1 MHDAMRR
8 REAQDQTV
16 KLAISSATD
25 KKRQMVE
32 DVCGVEI
39 APSMAIVYEQS
50 KRQRIQQQLSPLA
63 SINRFVWTGD
73 EDTAEEVERLMLRLQ
88 ALIGWDD
95 FSSDMELRDVHT
107 QMLFHARLEDE
118 FHRLEITG

>member
-8 REAQDQTV
+8 REAQDHTV

-32 DVCGVEI
+32 DVCGVETV
-39 APSMAIVYEQS
+39 PSMAIVYEQS

-63 SINRFVWTGD
+63 S
-73 EDTAEEVERLMLRLQ
+73 
-88 ALIGWDD
+88 DD
-95 FSSDMELRDVHT
+95 FPSDMELRDVHT
-107 QMLFHARLEDE
+107 QMLFHVRLEDE
-118 FHRLEITG
+118 FHRLDITG

>member
-8 REAQDQTV
+8 REARDQTV

-25 KKRQMVE
+25 KNRQMVE

-39 APSMAIVYEQS
+39 VPSMAIVYEQS
-50 KRQRIQQQLSPLA
+50 KRQRIQQQISPLDG
-63 SINRFVWTGD
+63 IRPFGWTGD
-73 EDTAEEVERLMLRLQ
+73 KDTPEEVERLMLRLQ

-95 FSSDMELRDVHT
+95 FPSDMEFRDVHT
-107 QMLFHARLEDE
+107 QTLFHVPLQEESRRLV
-118 FHRLEITG
+118 ITG